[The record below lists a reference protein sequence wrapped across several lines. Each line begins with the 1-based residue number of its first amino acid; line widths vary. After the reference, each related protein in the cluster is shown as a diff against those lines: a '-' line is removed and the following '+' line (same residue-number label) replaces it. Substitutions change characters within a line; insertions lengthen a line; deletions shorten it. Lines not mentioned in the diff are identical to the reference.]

1 MLSPQAVAAPA
12 AASSKTTLRVGVLSA
27 LGTLDP
33 REAGDTI
40 TGLVLGQIFEKPYA
54 MNESGGLEPSL
65 FADGLKLES
74 AGPRPIYSAAVRSG
88 IVFSD
93 GTPLTAEIAAA
104 SLAKSFALRGRATV
118 VAQGGRVVFTMSGPS
133 PRFENVLSQW
143 NTAIVLERRGTFVGT
158 GPYKLAAGTTMQS
171 IKNAGF
177 VQLERNPSW
186 RGAAI
191 MENLIFPIYPT
202 DPDGTPRRLIEA
214 AKAGEIDLTLNL
226 SVVDVVRDGISG
238 FQPMMQQSN
247 STGIL
252 FFNTARIRDTAVRR
266 ALQHALD
273 PLRVASLSYEK
284 NPVAFLAGDVI
295 PPLMS
300 KVTASTTMRDRD
312 LLRKLPAKPATLTLV
327 VPWIPRPYLPRPM
340 PAAQEIARQLGE
352 YGVNVRLIETKSS
365 EHYFHSL
372 AQGDYD
378 MSLGGWVADNPDPA
392 EFYESLLSSAQVSTP
407 TEYRSNQARWANAAT
422 DAALMAYRADP
433 TPANRKVI
441 SDIIENEAILVPLIY
456 GASTAIRARRVKNF
470 HISPSGHVAFET
482 LDAY

>member
-1 MLSPQAVAAPA
+1 
-12 AASSKTTLRVGVLSA
+12 
-27 LGTLDP
+27 
-33 REAGDTI
+33 
-40 TGLVLGQIFEKPYA
+40 
-54 MNESGGLEPSL
+54 
-65 FADGLKLES
+65 
-74 AGPRPIYSAAVRSG
+74 
-88 IVFSD
+88 
-93 GTPLTAEIAAA
+93 
-104 SLAKSFALRGRATV
+104 
-118 VAQGGRVVFTMSGPS
+118 
-133 PRFENVLSQW
+133 
-143 NTAIVLERRGTFVGT
+143 
-158 GPYKLAAGTTMQS
+158 
-171 IKNAGF
+171 
-177 VQLERNPSW
+177 
-186 RGAAI
+186 
-191 MENLIFPIYPT
+191 
-202 DPDGTPRRLIEA
+202 
-214 AKAGEIDLTLNL
+214 
-226 SVVDVVRDGISG
+226 
-238 FQPMMQQSN
+238 
-247 STGIL
+247 
-252 FFNTARIRDTAVRR
+252 
-266 ALQHALD
+266 
-273 PLRVASLSYEK
+273 
-284 NPVAFLAGDVI
+284 
-295 PPLMS
+295 
-300 KVTASTTMRDRD
+300 MRDRD